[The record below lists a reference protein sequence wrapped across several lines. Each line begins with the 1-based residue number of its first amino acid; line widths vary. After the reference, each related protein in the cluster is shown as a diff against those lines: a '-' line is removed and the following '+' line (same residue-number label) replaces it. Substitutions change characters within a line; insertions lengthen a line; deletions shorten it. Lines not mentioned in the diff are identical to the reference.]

1 MPPRR
6 QTTEPGEAKRTGEPS
21 RRRAGEDLG
30 EVSGLHGVGPGSCSQ
45 RSNCGRELIAG
56 AFVVAV
62 GREMILASDFP
73 VSPRPPMSY
82 KVQPRLFLLCRMDSA
97 E

>member
-45 RSNCGRELIAG
+45 RSNCGRELIAE